1 MRGGGGDGRGVR
13 VSEAYPTGRERA
25 AAAVR
30 VRREAGLPAA
40 PADEGGA
47 AVRDAGLRDVRE
59 RGGAARLAAGAGGGV
74 EARRMERSTSMNVWN
89 FAGLVLG
96 GAALFVMGYY
106 SALRWVLAELGR
118 MGVDLS
124 NLTDGEGME

>member
-1 MRGGGGDGRGVR
+1 
-13 VSEAYPTGRERA
+13 
-25 AAAVR
+25 
-30 VRREAGLPAA
+30 
-40 PADEGGA
+40 
-47 AVRDAGLRDVRE
+47 
-59 RGGAARLAAGAGGGV
+59 
-74 EARRMERSTSMNVWN
+74 MNVWN

-124 NLTDGEGME
+124 NLTDGEGTE